1 MERQTS
7 SCTHHWIL
15 GAPHYGTVE
24 GACRRCGASRTYPA
38 GLELP
43 EAVPDYDELA
53 DGPEA
58 FAKQMAK
65 REERAV
71 AKV

>member
-1 MERQTS
+1 MEQQTS

-15 GAPHYGTVE
+15 GAPQFGTVE
-24 GACRRCGASRTYPA
+24 GACRRCGASRTYPS

-43 EAVPDYDELA
+43 EAIPDYDELSA
-53 DGPEA
+53 GPEA
-58 FAKQMAK
+58 FAEQMAP
-65 REERAV
+65 REERPV